1 MSPETR
7 VCPFCGNPPGA
18 GTFCDACGRNLAA
31 VERLP
36 TRAEWEGEAR
46 PLAER
51 CADATAAFLTA
62 MHAAGD
68 PGALGTPMSKQSA
81 FRRAGSVDGW
91 VLRPVDR
98 EDFEKPRRY
107 EPGLVLTVEGRFHR
121 LHSELRG
128 WGQRNF
134 PHYHHTVEPDA
145 IDMPVD
151 ERLIGELDSVL
162 QGQRPRRHRPGRRL
176 ARARYWAGDVAGERR
191 GDQS

>member
-1 MSPETR
+1 MSADTR

-18 GTFCDACGRNLAA
+18 GTFCEACGRNLAA

-46 PLAER
+46 PPAER
-51 CADATAAFLTA
+51 CADATAAFLEA

-68 PGALGTPMSKQSA
+68 PGAVETPMAKQSA

-107 EPGLVLTVEGRFHR
+107 ELGLVLTVEGSFHR
-121 LHSELRG
+121 LNSELRG

-145 IDMPVD
+145 IDMPAD
-151 ERLIGELDSVL
+151 ERLIGDLDGVL
-162 QGQRPRRHRPGRRL
+162 
-176 ARARYWAGDVAGERR
+176 RANGLGDTGPAAG
-191 GDQS
+191 

>member
-1 MSPETR
+1 MDAEAR
-7 VCPFCGNPPGA
+7 VCPFCGNPPGV
-18 GTFCDACGRNLAA
+18 GMFCEACGRNLGA

-36 TRAEWEGEAR
+36 TRAELEGAGTPKRRESAAEMR

-51 CADATAAFLTA
+51 CADATAAFLAA
-62 MHAAGD
+62 MRAAGN
-68 PGALGTPMSKQSA
+68 PGAVHTPMSKQSP
-81 FRRAGSVDGW
+81 FRRAGSAHGW

-128 WGQRNF
+128 WGQRDF

-145 IDMPVD
+145 IDMPVA
-151 ERLIGELDSVL
+151 EQLIGELAEVL
-162 QGQRPRRHRPGRRL
+162 STHGLDEPDPPGVR
-176 ARARYWAGDVAGERR
+176 GE
-191 GDQS
+191 GTA